1 MFVSFVNSGVR
12 GLCGARI
19 MSIIRPMNFRERGT
33 ISTLIVVAALLL
45 LLPLLAVL
53 QYRWLA
59 QLSER
64 EREHL
69 RSNLRATATRFSQDF
84 DDEITRAYT
93 VFSPSPDLGNEEGLS
108 AYAARYDRWLAIAQY
123 PRLVKDVLVAHA
135 DEKGQL
141 HLHQLK
147 TEIKQFVPCDW
158 PQELSALRSQLE
170 QSSRSEQR
178 ALGRDLMNRR
188 LQLVSDETA
197 AGIHPILIPPTV
209 GERGQIAWPPPV
221 GFVIVTLSLPE
232 IQQEALPT
240 LAKRHFSG
248 DGFDYSVVIVT
259 EAPDPKVIFQFGQ
272 FGPETSAKNEAD
284 VTVGLMGLRRE
295 EMLRLVGGFQPGG
308 GSAIPAPPPAGTS
321 RPPAGAQQAPPGF
334 PRGGGPRRFPP
345 PNEEQKLWQLR
356 LTHHAGS
363 LDAAVASLRR
373 RNLLISFGIL
383 LLLTASIALVMLSAR
398 RAHRLAR
405 QQMDFVAG
413 VSHELR
419 TPLAVIKSAA
429 WNLTRGVIKDPEQIK
444 RYSTLIGRESDRLIE
459 MIEQALEFAGAQS
472 GRQKFDLQPA
482 SVNEL
487 IDNVLAS
494 AQPLLSEG
502 DFQVEKNVAADLPLV
517 MADAPALAR
526 ALRNLIDNAMKYSGD
541 NRWIGVRAQTAGGAK
556 AEVRITVSDHG
567 LGIPAEE
574 LKHIFEP
581 FWRGSEAT
589 TAQIH
594 GNGLGLN
601 LVRNIVNAHG
611 GDISVQSAPGKGSS
625 FTLTLP
631 AISQAATQP
640 ATVVSLVRYRE
651 R

>member
-1 MFVSFVNSGVR
+1 
-12 GLCGARI
+12 
-19 MSIIRPMNFRERGT
+19 MNFRERGT

-64 EREHL
+64 EREHMK
-69 RSNLRATATRFSQDF
+69 SNLRATATRFSQDF

-93 VFSPSPDLGNEEGLS
+93 VFSPSPDLGKEEELS
-108 AYAARYDRWLAIAQY
+108 AYAARYDRWLAVAQY

-135 DEKGQL
+135 DEKGQF

-158 PQELSALRSQLE
+158 PQELAPLRSQLE
-170 QSSRSEQR
+170 PSSRGGQR
-178 ALGRDLMNRR
+178 AFGRDLMNRR
-188 LQLVSDETA
+188 LQLINDETVVCL
-197 AGIHPILIPPTV
+197 HPILIPPTV
-209 GERGQIAWPPPV
+209 DQRGQIALPAPV
-221 GFVIVTLSLPE
+221 GFVIVTLSMAE
-232 IQQEALPT
+232 IQQAALPA
-240 LAKRHFSG
+240 LAKRHFFG
-248 DGFDYSVVIVT
+248 ADGVDGFEYSAAIVT
-259 EAPDPKVIFQFGQ
+259 EAPEPKVIYR
-272 FGPETSAKNEAD
+272 FGPESSAKTEAD

-295 EMLRLVGGFQPGG
+295 EMRRLMISFQPGG
-308 GSAIPAPPPAGTS
+308 GSTAPAPPPAGTS
-321 RPPAGAQQAPPGF
+321 RPPVGAQPPPNF
-334 PRGGGPRRFPP
+334 QRGGGPRGFPP
-345 PNEEQKLWQLR
+345 PEEQKLWQLH

-363 LDAAVASLRR
+363 LEAAVASLRR

-383 LLLTASIALVMLSAR
+383 LLLTASIALVILSAR

-459 MIEQALEFAGAQS
+459 MIEQVLEFAGAQS

-502 DFQVEKNVAADLPLV
+502 NFQVEKNIAADLPLV
-517 MADAPALAR
+517 MVDAPALAR

-541 NRWIGVRAQTAGGAK
+541 NRWIGVQAQTTGAGGK
-556 AEVRITVSDHG
+556 SEVRITVSDHG

-601 LVRNIVNAHG
+601 LVKNIVTAHG

-631 AISQAATQP
+631 AISHAATQP
-640 ATVVSLVRYRE
+640 ATVTSYLDAAHQIPDRADR
-651 R
+651 